1 MKAAFFE
8 GPGKIVVRDTPDP
21 VCPPGGLL
29 TRVEA
34 CAICGSVLRSFE
46 AGSKYQGQII
56 GHETIATVIEVG
68 EGVEGFRV
76 GDRVADCPVT
86 CEKCKYCEAG
96 SNNLC
101 LQRGRVGGRPQ
112 GGFAELRPVLA
123 SAVQGGFVVKI
134 PGDILP
140 EHATLIEPLAC
151 VINGQEK
158 LDWRPGA
165 SVAIIGAGPIG
176 ILHLLL
182 AKRQG
187 AGKTILVDLKDER
200 LDLARK
206 FGPEHLVNGG
216 RQDPVDEVMRFTQG
230 EGADIVI
237 VACVS
242 ATAQAQALE
251 MAGRM
256 GQVLFFSGLPETSP
270 MVTLNT
276 NLIHYHELRVVG
288 ARSSVKRQ
296 WDMALELIV
305 SGQVEPQA
313 IVTHTV
319 SLENIVEGFALV
331 RSGKALK
338 VAVKP

>member
-1 MKAAFFE
+1 MRAAFFE
-8 GPGKIVVRDTPDP
+8 GPGTIVVRDTPDP

-34 CAICGSVLRSFE
+34 CAICGSDLRSFE
-46 AGSKYQGQII
+46 AGSKHQGQII

-68 EGVEGFRV
+68 EGVRGFKV

-86 CEKCKYCEAG
+86 CGKCKYCKAG

-123 SAVQGGFVVKI
+123 SAVQGGFVVKV

-158 LDWRPGA
+158 LVWRPGA
-165 SVAIIGAGPIG
+165 SVAILGAGPIG
-176 ILHLLL
+176 ILHLIL

-187 AGKTILVDLKDER
+187 AGKTVLVDLKDER
-200 LDLARK
+200 LELARQ
-206 FGPEHLVNGG
+206 FGPDYLLNGS
-216 RQDPVDEVMRFTQG
+216 RQDPVDETFRITRG
-230 EGADIVI
+230 EGMDIVI

-242 ATAQAQALE
+242 ARAQAQALE

-296 WDMALELIV
+296 WDAALEMIRLGAV
-305 SGQVEPQA
+305 DAGA

-319 SLENIVEGFALV
+319 SLEDIVEGFELA

>member
-1 MKAAFFE
+1 MKAAIFE
-8 GPGKIVVRDTPDP
+8 GPGKIVVREVPDP
-21 VCPPGGLL
+21 ACPPGGLL
-29 TRVEA
+29 TKVEA
-34 CAICGSVLRSFE
+34 CAICGSDLRAYE
-46 AGSKYQGQII
+46 AGSKHQGTII

-68 EGVEGFRV
+68 EGVQGFKV

-86 CEKCKYCEAG
+86 CGKCKYCEAG

-123 SAVQGGFVVKI
+123 SAVKGGFVLKV
-134 PGDILP
+134 PGDLPP

-158 LDWRPGA
+158 IVWRPGV

-176 ILHLLL
+176 IMHLLL
-182 AKRQG
+182 AKRQR
-187 AGKTILVDLKDER
+187 AGKTILVDIKDGR
-200 LDLARK
+200 LDVAAK
-206 FGPEHLVNGG
+206 FGPDHLVNGS
-216 RQDPVDEVMRFTQG
+216 REDPVEAVMRLTGG

-256 GQVLFFSGLPETSP
+256 GQVLFFAGLPETSP
-270 MVTLNT
+270 TAVLNT

-296 WDMALELIV
+296 WDEALDLIL
-305 SGQVEPQA
+305 SGYIDAGA

-319 SLENIVEGFALV
+319 SLDDIVEGFELA

>member
-8 GPGKIVVRDTPDP
+8 GPGRIVVRETPDP

-29 TRVEA
+29 TGVDA
-34 CAICGSVLRSFE
+34 CAICGSDLRAYES
-46 AGSKYQGQII
+46 GSKRKGEII
-56 GHETIATVIEVG
+56 GHETVATVIEVG

-76 GDRVADCPVT
+76 GDRITDCPVT
-86 CEKCKYCEAG
+86 CGKCKHCQG
-96 SNNLC
+96 GFNNLC

-123 SAVQGGFVVKI
+123 SAVQGGFVVKV
-134 PGDILP
+134 PCDILP

-158 LDWRPGA
+158 VSLRPGD
-165 SVAIIGAGPIG
+165 SVVILGAGPIG
-176 ILHLLL
+176 ILHLIM
-182 AKRQG
+182 AKERG
-187 AGKTILVDLKDER
+187 AGETVLVDLKDER
-200 LDLARK
+200 LELAAS
-206 FGPEHLVNGG
+206 FGAGHLVNGS
-216 RQDPVDEVMRFTQG
+216 RQDPVAEVLRLTG
-230 EGADIVI
+230 GVGADIVI

-242 ATAQAQALE
+242 AHAQAQALE
-251 MAGRM
+251 MAGRN
-256 GQVLFFSGLPETSP
+256 GQVLMFAGLPETSP
-270 MVTLNT
+270 TATLNT

-296 WDMALELIV
+296 WDAALEMIA
-305 SGQVEPQA
+305 SGRVNASE

-319 SLENIVEGFALV
+319 PLESIADGFALV
-331 RSGKALK
+331 KSGKALK